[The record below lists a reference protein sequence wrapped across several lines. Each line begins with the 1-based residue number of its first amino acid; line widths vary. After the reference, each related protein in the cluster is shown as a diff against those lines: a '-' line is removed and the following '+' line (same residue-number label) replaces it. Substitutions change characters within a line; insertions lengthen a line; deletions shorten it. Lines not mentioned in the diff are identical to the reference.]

1 MIGISTDQM
10 FHQLQWARPGATWH
24 TPAVPWSAWE
34 FTSFPQTPPGLRR
47 HETEDGFAL
56 KGALAV
62 SDCRT
67 RNHQDHDHTLRDWS
81 WSLVAGH

>member
-56 KGALAV
+56 KGRFGGVRLP
-62 SDCRT
+62 
-67 RNHQDHDHTLRDWS
+67 HQES
-81 WSLVAGH
+81 PGP